1 MIAGTTAES
10 IFGSLITF
18 IHRSLLAINEQ
29 ASGMEDRSAE
39 NSDRV
44 FSAIIKGCQN
54 NDDSSCEKLYKQF
67 YGFAFSI
74 AIKYCLNRDDA
85 IEVVNDSFMKV
96 FKNLHHYDIEK
107 PFKPWFRRIVVN
119 TSIDKIRR
127 KKDSHLDIDDV
138 ALSGNQHVD
147 SDLTIKETLKLLDQ
161 LPELHRTVFNLY
173 EIDGYSHKE
182 IAGLLGIGESSSRTY
197 LSRAK
202 NQLKDL
208 YNEYFTGKTVH
219 HAQSGSN

>member
-1 MIAGTTAES
+1 MIADTTAES
-10 IFGSLITF
+10 IFGSLITY
-18 IHRSLLAINEQ
+18 IHRGLLAIHEQ
-29 ASGMEDRSAE
+29 SSGMEDRSV
-39 NSDRV
+39 NDSDGA
-44 FSAIIKGCQN
+44 FSDIIIGCQN
-54 NDDSSCEKLYKQF
+54 NEESSCEKLYKLF

-96 FKNLHHYDIEK
+96 FKNLHQYDIEK
-107 PFKPWFRRIVVN
+107 PFKPWFRRVVVN
-119 TSIDKIRR
+119 TSIDKIRKR
-127 KKDSHLDIDDV
+127 KDSHLDIEDV

-147 SDLTIKETLKLLDQ
+147 SDITIKETLKLLDQ
-161 LPELHRTVFNLY
+161 LPKLHRTVFNLY

-208 YNEYFTGKTVH
+208 YNEFFTGKTVH
-219 HAQSGSN
+219 HAHSGSN